1 MAGSRTPGPLCSY
14 TNPIDIDDGTMC
26 RAQSAAPGPV
36 GTIPFSFTHK
46 QAAKPVVWMT
56 HEEKMQEAI
65 RLAHEHGH
73 ISKEILN
80 QLPGI
85 QELAVGIVVVGGVLA
100 GLGIAAAAVASTG
113 VGAILEG
120 IAAGIVVALAAVGI
134 IASAGQIIAGIKTLM
149 KFYEATRVART
160 HEDLETAGK
169 DFATGI
175 AEVGVGTVM
184 MILSTLGARQGLK
197 MGRGAANRWN
207 AGKSLPEEPPP
218 PRTTAPEPKPAPAPA
233 MEFPNGIPPA
243 DGARLTSALR
253 SSLQL
258 EGRNVAVAET
268 NIGGRS
274 QMLTAVS
281 GKASPSGTVP
291 APTDPLFPTKPSGA
305 MTRAFDSE
313 VKLLETI
320 AKDLPSN
327 AEGTVSLYTERPPC
341 LSCQGV
347 IQAFQQRFPNVNL
360 IVSHGQ

>member
-1 MAGSRTPGPLCSY
+1 
-14 TNPIDIDDGTMC
+14 
-26 RAQSAAPGPV
+26 
-36 GTIPFSFTHK
+36 
-46 QAAKPVVWMT
+46 MT
-56 HEEKMQEAI
+56 HAQRMEEAI
-65 RLAHEHGH
+65 RRAHEKGY
-73 ISKEILN
+73 ISGEVLN
-80 QLPGI
+80 QLPSVQQFVI
-85 QELAVGIVVVGGVLA
+85 SIVVAGGVLV
-100 GLGIAAAAVASTG
+100 GLGVAAGAVASTG

-120 IAAGIVVALAAVGI
+120 IAAGIVLALAAVGVI
-134 IASAGQIIAGIKTLM
+134 TSAGQIIAGIKTLM
-149 KFYEATRVART
+149 TFYEATRVAQT
-160 HEDLETAGK
+160 HEDLEAAGK

-184 MILSTLGARQGLK
+184 MILSVVGARQGLK
-197 MGRGAANRWN
+197 MAKGVPGNRVV
-207 AGKSLPEEPPP
+207 ARTAPEEPVP
-218 PRTTAPEPKPAPAPA
+218 PRTPPPPEPEPVPTPA

-243 DGARLTSALR
+243 DGARLTSAVR

-258 EGRNVAVAET
+258 QGRNVAVAET

-274 QMLTAVS
+274 QMLTAIS

-291 APTDPLFPTKPSGA
+291 APTNPLFPTKASGA

-341 LSCQGV
+341 LSCEGV

-360 IVSHGQ
+360 IVTSGQ